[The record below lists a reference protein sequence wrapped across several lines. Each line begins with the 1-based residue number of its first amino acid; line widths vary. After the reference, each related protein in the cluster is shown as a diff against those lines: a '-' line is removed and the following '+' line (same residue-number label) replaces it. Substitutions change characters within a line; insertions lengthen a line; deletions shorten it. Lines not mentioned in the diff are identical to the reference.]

1 MEIFL
6 NFIVKHYLWFL
17 IITICLLLSLIGYFV
32 ELKRSKTNPY
42 KIEKNNEIYLED
54 LTKEKEDIS
63 LQNAINKTNNNRE
76 TLDTL

>member
-1 MEIFL
+1 MFIIIF
-6 NFIVKHYLWFL
+6 N
-17 IITICLLLSLIGYFV
+17 SYFV

-42 KIEKNNEIYLED
+42 KIEKNNEINLED

-63 LQNAINKTNNNRE
+63 LQNAINKTNNNGE

>member
-6 NFIVKHYLWFL
+6 NFIVKNYLWFL

-42 KIEKNNEIYLED
+42 KIEKNNEINLED

-63 LQNAINKTNNNRE
+63 LQSAINKTNNNGE